1 MSEYKKSETRRL
13 MEDMISGRHP
23 VKDAEGNEYYVRYNE
38 NTEELEEIPA
48 PGLRPLTDGQKAEAS
63 ELAAGLRPQG
73 FGALDIAKEGL
84 KGFGQGVVSGL
95 GRVAS
100 GATFGATDWLDRK
113 TGGHLASL
121 DADLQRS
128 AESAGLGG
136 WNKAAK
142 FASELG
148 GNVLGA
154 GGALV
159 KGLGRAGLKGLK
171 LASASGGLEG
181 AVYGATGSDSVDE
194 LPENVALGAAFG
206 AALPVGLHGVGRG
219 AGYVVKPFSSRLMT
233 AGMTGGL
240 GNVSGSP
247 EAVKLLKQ
255 GIRNNDDVAETYL
268 NRVLPELR
276 GINSAMAGMVDNS
289 LTSRI
294 NVPETIATERARYGD
309 YMTRHGADEMMDFA
323 PINKDIK
330 IYRGNDSKSILKS
343 MVRNLEKNDP
353 DFNFRT
359 MKDPET
365 GRIYKDYEHLLS
377 DPERSRYIHTFMD
390 TYNNPQ
396 VVKKGS
402 NNGYPR
408 LYKYSIYNNPEHNNK
423 VYDLISQSET
433 GKVLTK
439 IAREGKHGKESL
451 DRIMMPHAR
460 QTSDAGRAASQT
472 EMFPPHYS
480 DKNTIPY
487 RSVVVNPELPHISSL
502 YEGLAQGLNRQSLR
516 FGRLSEL
523 GNAAERRLRTPE
535 GTRFFGREQ
544 LESPGSMI
552 GSAAD
557 WANNLLRG
565 RAVRRAALDLMDP
578 NFTGRPLNNGWVV
591 DNPSLA
597 AGLSATAYNN
607 LRNR

>member
-1 MSEYKKSETRRL
+1 M
-13 MEDMISGRHP
+13 
-23 VKDAEGNEYYVRYNE
+23 
-38 NTEELEEIPA
+38 
-48 PGLRPLTDGQKAEAS
+48 
-63 ELAAGLRPQG
+63 
-73 FGALDIAKEGL
+73 
-84 KGFGQGVVSGL
+84 
-95 GRVAS
+95 
-100 GATFGATDWLDRK
+100 
-113 TGGHLASL
+113 
-121 DADLQRS
+121 
-128 AESAGLGG
+128 
-136 WNKAAK
+136 
-142 FASELG
+142 
-148 GNVLGA
+148 
-154 GGALV
+154 V
-159 KGLGRAGLKGLK
+159 KGLSKTGLKGLK

-181 AVYGATGSDSVDE
+181 AVYGLTGSDSVDE
-194 LPENVALGAAFG
+194 LPENAAWGAALG

-219 AGYVVKPFSSRLMT
+219 ARYVAKPFSSRLMT

-255 GIRNNDDVAETYL
+255 GIRNNDDVAEAYL
-268 NRVLPELR
+268 NRVRPELR
-276 GINSAMAGMVDNS
+276 GINNETAGMVDSS

-294 NVPETIATERARYGD
+294 NVPETIAAERARYGD
-309 YMTRHGADEMMDFA
+309 YMAAHGADEVMNFA

-330 IYRGNDSKSILKS
+330 IYRGNDSKSILTS

-487 RSVVVNPELPHISSL
+487 RSVVVNPDLPHISSL
-502 YEGLAQGLNRQSLR
+502 YEGLTPFQSGQLDRALKTGLSKTNMKAGSLESLNKVKQEINEMISKAKATDRPSEVRQLQELKNRFDNAMPEGLKEVDAGFARAKRLEDAFERGTHYNPNNVSGTDTIAAMAQDEQNAFAQGLFKRINNNSLTGKSLADEALKYENTLAQVLPGDVYNRLAQGLNRQSLR

-535 GTRFFGREQ
+535 GARFFGREQ

-565 RAVRRAALDLMDP
+565 RAIRRAALDLMDP
-578 NFTGRPLNNGWVV
+578 NFTGRPLNNGWIV